1 MATTISRSVSS
12 HSTLAQCHDAILVA
26 ALQLDGRGDIYGA
39 HEVALRVQ
47 KLMPH
52 AKVTFTVLKPRF
64 TASEAFLFGDKEFVD
79 ISQIQQQEHWAIE
92 EESTVLETL
101 STFKKIIVFPTYHD
115 SLLPEE
121 ILKRHQD
128 VIKLREYSVGSPKPG
143 IVVGP
148 TYTLGLDQSKG
159 EKGVLLPD
167 EWSEAIPP
175 RIEPSPIQRLTH
187 LKNVEPSLSKAIFG
201 TEFSQKAVQNFSE
214 SSKLYLGYFS
224 QGDVFFCFI
233 NALLLTKQGNL
244 VICNTQNR
252 PEGLMDNIEDTL
264 IEKGFGQMNII
275 EFSDSI
281 QYTSDIQKLGAE
293 KKTCTLI
300 FRPLSAIEMDSMLRA
315 TEDEALTTGDLS
327 PFKFMAYRKTILY
340 DTRQQKHESAEAM
353 IQLASQFDPRF
364 KTLLP
369 IAFFGAE
376 EPSQRVDVTALE
388 KGMAKFIMAMD
399 QDTLLKEKWN
409 SFINEV
415 FLKHDFT
422 PQLSQ
427 ILEERIVH

>member
-1 MATTISRSVSS
+1 MAITIPRSVSS
-12 HSTLAQCHDAILVA
+12 PSTLAQRHDAILVA

-64 TASEAFLFGDKEFVD
+64 TARESFLFADKEFVD
-79 ISQIQQQEHWAIE
+79 ISQIQQQEQWGME
-92 EESTVLETL
+92 EESSVLETL

-115 SLLPEE
+115 SLLPKE
-121 ILKRHQD
+121 ILDRGQD

-148 TYTLGLDQSKG
+148 TYTLGLNQSKG

-175 RIEPSPIQRLTH
+175 RIEDAPLKRLEH
-187 LKNVEPSLSKAIFG
+187 LKNVEPSLSNAILG
-201 TEFSQKAVQNFSE
+201 REFSQEAVESFSE
-214 SSKLYLGYFS
+214 SSKLYMGYFS
-224 QGDVFFCFI
+224 QANVFFCFI
-233 NALLLTKQGNL
+233 NALLMAKEGNL

-252 PEGLMDNIEDTL
+252 PEDLMYNIEDTL
-264 IEKGFGQMNII
+264 VENGFGQINII

-281 QYTSDIQKLGAE
+281 QHTTDIQILGDG

-340 DTRQQKHESAEAM
+340 DTRTQKHESAQAM
-353 IQLASQFDPRF
+353 IELASQFDPRF

-369 IAFFGAE
+369 VAFFGAE
-376 EPSQRVDVTALE
+376 EPSQQVNVVALE
-388 KGMAKFIMAMD
+388 KGMANFIMAMD
-399 QDTLLKEKWN
+399 QDPLLKQKWN
-409 SFINEV
+409 SFIDEV
-415 FLKHDFT
+415 FSKHDFT
-422 PQLSQ
+422 PQLAQ
-427 ILEERIVH
+427 ILEKRIVQ